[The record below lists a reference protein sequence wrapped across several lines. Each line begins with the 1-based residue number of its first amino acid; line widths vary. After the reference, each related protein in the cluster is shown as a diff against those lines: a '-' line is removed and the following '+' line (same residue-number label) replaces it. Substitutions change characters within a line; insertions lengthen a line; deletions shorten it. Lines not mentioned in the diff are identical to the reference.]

1 MEANPAGWSPGGP
14 ICSPISWVEEPRPW
28 EGSGTSMATP
38 LKGPCRLRPPEAT
51 AARSKAWAF
60 WGPRGTVMGG
70 CHAHGSPGHLYLS
83 TSFNCG
89 LKYCVG
95 TGADQAETLR
105 IASLIIA
112 GGVGRNEP

>member
-1 MEANPAGWSPGGP
+1 M
-14 ICSPISWVEEPRPW
+14 VEPRGTHLFPHIMGGRTETLGGVW
-28 EGSGTSMATP
+28 HFHGHPTEGALQIPSTQGHGCQVQGG
-38 LKGPCRLRPPEAT
+38 L
-51 AARSKAWAF
+51 AF